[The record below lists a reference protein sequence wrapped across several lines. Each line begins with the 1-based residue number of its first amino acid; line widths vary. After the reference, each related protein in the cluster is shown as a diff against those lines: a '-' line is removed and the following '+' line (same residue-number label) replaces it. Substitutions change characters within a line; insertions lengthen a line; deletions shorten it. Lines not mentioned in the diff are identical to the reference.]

1 VSTRGVM
8 RGTNPIDGILL
19 LDKPAGLS
27 SNAALQRAKRAFG
40 ARKAGHTG
48 SLDPL
53 ASGML
58 PICFGE
64 ATKVAGALLDGRKRY
79 EFVIALGE
87 RTPSGDTES
96 EVVEVRCVPSLE
108 TAHVQTV
115 LESFAGTRMQT
126 PPMYSAL
133 KHQGK
138 PLYRL
143 ARRGIEVARA
153 PRAITLEDIDL
164 DSLSGSRLSLR
175 VTCSKGTYIRAL
187 AEEIAAALGTVGHVA
202 TLRRL
207 WAAPFESLPM
217 RDLDELEAADAA
229 RRAGFLLPPD
239 AALRDLPQV
248 QLSAADASRLLNGQ
262 SVSLQACAPVERMRV
277 YDRAGRFLGVASLS
291 SAGELQ
297 PVRLAARLVTPG
309 SDG

>member
-1 VSTRGVM
+1 M
-8 RGTNPIDGILL
+8 RGTSAIDGIVL

-27 SNAALQRAKRAFG
+27 SNAALQRVKRAFG
-40 ARKAGHTG
+40 ATKAGHTG

-58 PICFGE
+58 PVCLGE
-64 ATKVAGALLDGRKRY
+64 ATKVAGVLLDGRKRY
-79 EFVIALGE
+79 QFVIVLGE

-96 EVVEVRCVPSLE
+96 DVVEVRSVPPLE
-108 TAHVQTV
+108 SAHVKTV
-115 LESFAGTRMQT
+115 LASFAGSRLQT

-143 ARRGIEVARA
+143 ARRGIEVERA
-153 PRAITLEDIDL
+153 PREIRLEDIEL
-164 DSLSGSRLSLR
+164 ESLSGSRLSLR

-187 AEEIAAALGTVGHVA
+187 AEDIAAALGTVGHVA

-207 WAAPFESLPM
+207 WAEPFEALPM
-217 RDLDELEAADAA
+217 RELEELEAADAEH
-229 RRAGFLLPPD
+229 RADFLLPPD
-239 AALRDLPQV
+239 TALRDLPQV
-248 QLSAADASRLLNGQ
+248 QLSAADASRLMNGQ
-262 SVSLQACAPVERMRV
+262 AVLWNASAPVGRMRV
-277 YDRAGRFLGVASLS
+277 YDRGGRFLGVASLS
-291 SAGELQ
+291 SSGELQ